1 MAKSFKSRLLWYTQ
15 NFEKIDKETFTKLE
29 VSAILNGLFK
39 DFLEFYKED
48 KVIKF
53 MVPEGFKGQGCLQLK
68 QNLDFDVEAQT
79 VVAYRD
85 DEGNIKET
93 VTFKEIV
100 PKENIRKM
108 LYILGDLEINQK
120 YSCYN
125 LSKKLGYES
134 WQELWSL
141 RNKKTTKAYFLEY
154 YFPIK
159 FFQYLGLIDYGQ
171 GGIITRI
178 K

>member
-1 MAKSFKSRLLWYTQ
+1 MAKSFKSRLLWFIQ
-15 NFEKIDKETFTKLE
+15 NFEKINQETFTKLE

-68 QNLDFDVEAQT
+68 QNLDFDVECEVAI
-79 VVAYRD
+79 AYR
-85 DEGNIKET
+85 NET
-93 VTFKEIV
+93 GEIQEVTTRKEIV

-108 LYILGDLEINQK
+108 LYILSDLEINQPF
-120 YSCYN
+120 SCYY
-125 LSKKLGYES
+125 LSKKLGYE
-134 WQELWSL
+134 WKDLWSN
-141 RNKKTTKAYFLEY
+141 RNKTTNKAYWIEY
-154 YFPIK
+154 YFPLK
-159 FFQYLGLIDYGQ
+159 FFQYIGLINYNTKG
-171 GGIITRI
+171 TVERI